1 MEAKGNGSRQNWER
15 EEENGGR
22 KKKKRERFGFRSLNQ
37 DEAEHLRVL

>member
-22 KKKKRERFGFRSLNQ
+22 KKKKEGALAL
-37 DEAEHLRVL
+37 DL